1 MPKFFRLI
9 RGNIIAGVL
18 LLLPLITTIYVFVKL
33 FELVDSALPTIF
45 SSLPF
50 VGQHMPQ
57 TWPTGVGIGITL
69 VVAYFAGLAAKN
81 YIGKLMIQTG
91 NSIISN
97 IPILNKIYLGVQQ
110 ILDAAVTTN
119 KKMFD
124 RPVLIEYPK
133 ENSYCIGFVT
143 SSTTGEIPEKLNAPT
158 ISLFVPT
165 TPNPTSGFLLFLP
178 QSEVI
183 ELDMGVET
191 AIKLVMSAGM
201 VNADQLKKTQHL
213 YAVPTSLKNFNWLRN
228 LRRRRNRESSSA
240 TQSDP
245 GVF

>member
-1 MPKFFRLI
+1 MPKIFRMI

-50 VGQHMPQ
+50 IGRHMPE
-57 TWPTGVGIGITL
+57 TWIPGVGIGITL
-69 VVAYFAGLAAKN
+69 LVAYFAGLAAKN
-81 YIGKLMIQTG
+81 YIGKLLIQTG
-91 NSIISN
+91 NTIIAN

-110 ILDAAVTTN
+110 ILDAAVSTN

-133 ENSYCIGFVT
+133 ANSYCIGFVT

-178 QSEVI
+178 ESEVI

-228 LRRRRNRESSSA
+228 LRRRGRKSSSA
-240 TQSDP
+240 TANDP